1 LETKSVFQFFIKLAM
16 IDRPYPSDLESMTN
30 RFLAVLAGLIAFSTF
45 TFAQV
50 GVVNKAAGV
59 AVDPAVVRTALNEVI
74 VQLAP
79 GTDQAAFAKQYQ
91 LTLTYAYKSDPNTFV
106 FTSTNKIATAMTAMA
121 GDASVKSA
129 QQNYQTVREK
139 NAFTPDDPLYFSTGG
154 FNGQWHL
161 NNSISRPH
169 VNVVGAWNRDLTG
182 QGVIIGIV
190 DDGVE
195 PGHVDMAANFS
206 ATHTFDFMANQAT
219 QVFDNADRHG
229 MSVSGVSAARGG
241 NGIGLTG
248 ASPFATVAS
257 MKVFTGGTAGT
268 DAQFA
273 DAVMYHSSGADTS
286 VTIKNHSYGI
296 PAPFIDNSIESQA
309 YSTSA
314 AAGTVHIVSAGND
327 RIAVPTTADANKKMV
342 QANPDVIT
350 VAALGSNGLF
360 STYSNYGANI
370 TVTAPSSSGS
380 VGISTTDRTG
390 NIGYNTNGTSN
401 YANLDYTNNFGGTSS
416 SAPLVAGVMALG
428 KQANPNMDVRL
439 AKHILARTSVIVNAS
454 DSSQS
459 SDGGWRTN
467 AAGIHFNQNYGFGLV
482 NADAFTQQITQ
493 FAVTPLTIATSGTV
507 TVVDGAIPDFD
518 ATGISRTVVN
528 STLGKLE
535 EIQIRLNI
543 THEFRGDLRA
553 FITNPS
559 GSYTSRLFNDSGDAT
574 EGTLDWTFTTNAF
587 WGEDAQGTW
596 TIRVADV
603 AGIDEGTWNS
613 FDVTWRMGDITP
625 VPEPG
630 LMLAALAAA
639 GLIGRR
645 LRRKLAADHPLAA

>member
-1 LETKSVFQFFIKLAM
+1 
-16 IDRPYPSDLESMTN
+16 MTN
-30 RFLAVLAGLIAFSTF
+30 RFLAVLAGLFAFSTF
-45 TFAQV
+45 AFAQE

-91 LTLTYAYKSDPNTFV
+91 LTLTYSYQSDPNTFV
-106 FTSTNKIATAMTAMA
+106 FTSTNKIATAMAAMA
-121 GDASVKSA
+121 GDASIKSA
-129 QQNYQTVREK
+129 QQNYQTVRQK

-161 NNSISRPH
+161 DNSISRPH

-195 PGHVDMAANFS
+195 PTHVDMAANFS
-206 ATHTFDFMANQAT
+206 ATHTFDFIAAQAT
-219 QVFDNADRHG
+219 QVFDAADRHG
-229 MSVSGVSAARGG
+229 MSVSGVAAARGG

-248 ASPFATVAS
+248 AAPFATVAS
-257 MKVFTGGTAGT
+257 LKVFTGAVVGS
-268 DAQFA
+268 DAIFA
-273 DAVMYHSSGADTS
+273 DAVQYHSSGADTS

-296 PAPFIDNSIESQA
+296 PDPFINNSVESAA

-327 RIAVPTTADANKKMV
+327 RASIAADANKKMV

-350 VAALGSNGLF
+350 VAALGSTGVF
-360 STYSNYGANI
+360 SSYSNYGANI
-370 TVTAPSSSGS
+370 TVTAPSSNGS

-390 NIGYNTNGTSN
+390 NLGYNTNGSSN

-439 AKHILARTSVIVNAS
+439 AKHILARTSTIVNAS
-454 DSSQS
+454 DATAQ

-467 AAGIHFNQNYGFGLV
+467 AAGIHFNQNYGFGLI
-482 NADAFTQQITQ
+482 NADTFTTQIAQ
-493 FAVTPLTIATSGTV
+493 FAVTPQTIATSGTV
-507 TVVDGAIPDFD
+507 AVVGGAIPDNNP
-518 ATGISRTVVN
+518 TGISRTVTN
-528 STLGKLE
+528 STAGKLE
-535 EIQIRLNI
+535 EIQVTLNV
-543 THEFRGDLRA
+543 THPFRGDLQA

-559 GSYTSRLFNDSGDAT
+559 GSYTSRLFHTSGDSGDNIN
-574 EGTLDWTFTTNAF
+574 WSFTTNAF
-587 WGEDAQGTW
+587 WGEDAAGLW
-596 TIRVADV
+596 TIRIADV
-603 AGIDEGTWNS
+603 ASVDEGIWNS
-613 FDVTWRMGDITP
+613 FDVTWRMGDIVP

-630 LMLAALAAA
+630 LMLAALAAT

-645 LRRKLAADHPLAA
+645 LRRKLVAEHSLAA

>member
-1 LETKSVFQFFIKLAM
+1 MF
-16 IDRPYPSDLESMTN
+16 N
-30 RFLAVLAGLIAFSTF
+30 RFLAVFAGLLVTSFA
-45 TFAQV
+45 FAQN
-50 GVVNKAAGV
+50 GVVNKAAAV

-79 GTDQAAFAKQYQ
+79 GTDQAAFAKAYN
-91 LTLTYAYKSDPNTFV
+91 LTLTYSYKSDANTFV
-106 FTSTNKIATAMTAMA
+106 FTSTDKIATPMAAMA
-121 GDASVKSA
+121 GDIRVQSA
-129 QQNYQTVREK
+129 QQNYQTVRDK
-139 NAFTPDDPLYFSTGG
+139 HVFSPDDPLYFPSGG

-182 QGVIIGIV
+182 QGVIIGVV

-195 PGHVDMAANFS
+195 PAHVDMAANFNV
-206 ATHTFDFMANQAT
+206 THTFDFIANQAT
-219 QVFDNADRHG
+219 QVFNNADRHG
-229 MSVSGVSAARGG
+229 MSTSGVAAARGG

-248 ASPFATVAS
+248 AAPFAQVAS
-257 MKVFTGGTAGT
+257 MKVFTGNTTGT

-273 DAVMYHSSGADTS
+273 DAVRFHSSGADTS

-296 PAPFIDNSIESQA
+296 TSPFIDNSIESQA

-314 AAGTVHIVSAGND
+314 AAGTVHVVSAGND
-327 RIAVPTTADANKKMV
+327 RAGIGADSNKKMA

-350 VAALGSNGLF
+350 VAALGSTGVF
-360 STYSNYGANI
+360 SSYSNYGANI
-370 TVTAPSSSGS
+370 TVTAPSSNGS

-390 NIGYNTNGTSN
+390 NLGYNTNGTGTTN
-401 YANLDYTNNFGGTSS
+401 YADRAYTNNFGGTSS
-416 SAPLVAGVMALG
+416 SAPLVAGIMALG

-439 AKHILARTSVIVNAS
+439 AKHILARTSTIVNAT
-454 DSSQS
+454 DSTQA

-467 AAGIHFNQNYGFGLV
+467 AAGIHFNQNYGFGLI
-482 NADAFTQQITQ
+482 NADTFTQQITQ
-493 FAVTPLTIATSGTV
+493 FAVTPLTIATSGNQIV
-507 TVVDGAIPDFD
+507 TGGAIPDNN

-528 STLGKLE
+528 STVGKLE
-535 EIQIRLNI
+535 EIQVRLNI

-559 GSYTSRLFNDSGDAT
+559 GAYTSRLFNSAND
-574 EGTLDWTFTTNAF
+574 GTNGTFDWTFTTNAF

-596 TIRVADV
+596 TVRVADV
-603 AGIDEGTWNS
+603 GGLDVGTWNS
-613 FDVTWRMGDITP
+613 FDVTWRMGDIVP

-630 LMLAALAAA
+630 LTIAALAGF
-639 GLIGRR
+639 GLFVRR
-645 LRRKLAADHPLAA
+645 MRRRIAPEQPLAA